1 MKRAYRALILLT
13 VALTTLSLLSCSS
26 AKAIEE
32 RRLSSAG
39 TPTAWLDEQGIPSY
53 DSSEPLLYN
62 TGVSWNQRSLQ
73 LIEGAQEYIV
83 ISIFLGNLYEVS
95 TEVWDA
101 LIAKMHL
108 GVRVYCLIDS
118 SSYFQTIPQSPVVI
132 PAAFNYLR
140 DAGVEVVEYNP
151 FSLNQLAFIPT
162 LLDRDHRKYWIIDG
176 RQIILGGINVNYASL
191 AFPPETGNIDTMVE
205 FISPG
210 AVAQML
216 TSFVDTWNRY
226 SPTRLD
232 VASFA
237 VPPLKEAATK
247 VWMIDHQWPSSS
259 ETTILFDAITLGCR
273 EELWMV
279 QGYTYLTGALK
290 ERIANATRR
299 GVRVNVMLSE
309 NAGKDNYQN
318 AAYYSALDLIDAGAT
333 VYMYDDPNKAFL
345 HLKLIVCDDKY
356 TVFGSPNY
364 NFRSQ
369 TLSRELAA
377 VFADE
382 AVAAEAKAHI
392 EELLPHCRVVSR
404 EEALGWR
411 TIKHYLFHL
420 LMQVYG

>member
-101 LIAKMHL
+101 LIAKMHQ